1 MLTGLFEGAREDA
14 ARREQTLPLH
24 DLEKRARAARPVRDG
39 LRALAPRDT
48 IHVIAEIKRRSPS
61 KGELAPISDPVSLA
75 LDYEAGGA
83 SVISVLTEGRA
94 FGGSLADLAAVSEA
108 VQVPVLRKDFLETE
122 YQIIEA
128 RAHGADLVLLIMAGL
143 SDERALRLMGV
154 AQDWGMQA
162 LVEAHTPGEVDR
174 AIGIGA
180 DIVGVNARDLV
191 TFELDP
197 TLFGAMVHRFPEGVL
212 RVAESAVSVSQD
224 VKRYREQ
231 GAHAVLVGEALVTGA
246 NPRQRVEEFVAA

>member
-24 DLEKRARAARPVRDG
+24 DLEMRARAARPVRDG

-48 IHVIAEIKRRSPS
+48 IHVIAEIKRKSPS

-108 VQVPVLRKDFLETE
+108 VQIPVLRKDFLETE

-197 TLFGAMVHRFPEGVL
+197 TLFGAMVPRFPEGVL

>member
-48 IHVIAEIKRRSPS
+48 IHVIAEIKRKSPS

-108 VQVPVLRKDFLETE
+108 VQIPVLRKDFLETE

-143 SDERALRLMGV
+143 SDERALRLIGV

>member
-1 MLTGLFEGAREDA
+1 VLTGLFEGAREDA

-48 IHVIAEIKRRSPS
+48 IHVIAEIKRKSPS

>member
-24 DLEKRARAARPVRDG
+24 DLEMRARAARPVRDG

-48 IHVIAEIKRRSPS
+48 IHVIAEIKRKSPS

>member
-1 MLTGLFEGAREDA
+1 M
-14 ARREQTLPLH
+14 
-24 DLEKRARAARPVRDG
+24 
-39 LRALAPRDT
+39 
-48 IHVIAEIKRRSPS
+48 
-61 KGELAPISDPVSLA
+61 
-75 LDYEAGGA
+75 
-83 SVISVLTEGRA
+83 
-94 FGGSLADLAAVSEA
+94 SEA
-108 VQVPVLRKDFLETE
+108 VQIPVLRKDFLETE

-143 SDERALRLMGV
+143 SDERALRLIGV

>member
-143 SDERALRLMGV
+143 SDERALRLIGV

>member
-1 MLTGLFEGAREDA
+1 M
-14 ARREQTLPLH
+14 
-24 DLEKRARAARPVRDG
+24 
-39 LRALAPRDT
+39 
-48 IHVIAEIKRRSPS
+48 
-61 KGELAPISDPVSLA
+61 SLA

-128 RAHGADLVLLIMAGL
+128 RAHGADMVVLIMAGL

-212 RVAESAVSVSQD
+212 RVA
-224 VKRYREQ
+224 
-231 GAHAVLVGEALVTGA
+231 
-246 NPRQRVEEFVAA
+246 

>member
-108 VQVPVLRKDFLETE
+108 VQIPVLRKDFLETE

-143 SDERALRLMGV
+143 SDERAVRLMGV